1 MKVAVIGGSSE
12 QPAHFKALDKE
23 FDELTQT
30 ICIEADYVIFLND
43 GSELIDRFIKAYRNT
58 GKHGSV
64 INI

>member
-1 MKVAVIGGSSE
+1 VDIGAPNTKYKNIG
-12 QPAHFKALDKE
+12 
-23 FDELTQT
+23 T
-30 ICIEADYVIFLND
+30 IIQGVCIEADYAIFLND